1 MILIYSTRI
10 TNRLRFIFNLMLVE
24 LAGYEIKFTID
35 IDEFKSYSGPKIS
48 YHTSPIDDEL
58 FFMAKPILFDNDIKD
73 YNISIFDWEGMKVF
87 FPAGKNAAMPFDPFG
102 AAFYLVSRYEEY
114 LPHIKDQHE
123 RFDAKE
129 SLAFQ
134 KGFLDKPMVNI
145 WALKIRELIT
155 KRYPQLIFKSSSYQF
170 ISTLDIDNAFAYRE
184 KGLVRTIGALTRSM
198 VNLDYK
204 ELTERLKV
212 LTGRQKDPYDTYDYQ
227 LEIQK
232 KYKLHVIYFFLM
244 ADYGINDKNVPV
256 QSQELQ
262 SLIKSL
268 ADYAEVGIHPGY
280 NSHKDFKKL
289 KEEHVRL
296 TDILRREVTKSRQH
310 FLKLHLPDTY
320 RNLIDLDITD
330 DYTMGYASRIG
341 FRAGICS
348 SFNFYDLDY
357 DIETKLRLHPF
368 AVMEGTL
375 KYAMGVTPEVAID
388 YIKPLV
394 DEVKAVN
401 GTFISLWH
409 NESLSDD
416 KLWKGWRSVYEEM
429 VKYAVE

>member
-1 MILIYSTRI
+1 MILVYSTRI
-10 TNRLRFIFNLMLVE
+10 SNRIRFTFNLLLVE
-24 LAGYEIKFTID
+24 LAGFKIKITSD
-35 IDEFKSYSGPKIS
+35 LTEFENYFGPKIS
-48 YHTSPIDDEL
+48 YHSQPIGDEI
-58 FFMAKPILFDNDIKD
+58 FFLSKPILFDNDIRD
-73 YNISIFDWEGMKVF
+73 YNISIFDWEGLKVF
-87 FPAGKNAAMPFDPFG
+87 FPTGKNSAMPFDPFG

-114 LPHIKDQHE
+114 LPHFKDQHE

-134 KGFLDKPMVNI
+134 KGFLEKPVVNI
-145 WALKIRELIT
+145 WALKIREI
-155 KRYPQLIFKSSSYQF
+155 
-170 ISTLDIDNAFAYRE
+170 ISKKFPELPFYKNTYNFVSTIDIDNAFAYRE
-184 KGLVRTIGALTRSM
+184 KGLVRTIGALARS
-198 VNLDYK
+198 VINLDYK
-204 ELTERLKV
+204 ELKERLSV
-212 LTGRQKDPYDTYDYQ
+212 LAGKQKDPYDTYEYQ
-227 LEIQK
+227 LEIQR
-232 KYKLHVIYFFLM
+232 KYNLSVIYFFLM
-244 ADYGINDKNVPV
+244 ANYGVNDKNVLV
-256 QSQELQ
+256 QSQKFQ

-280 NSHKDFKKL
+280 NSHQDFRKL
-289 KEEHVRL
+289 KEEHYRL
-296 TDILRREVTKSRQH
+296 KDILKREITQSRQH
-310 FLKLHLPDTY
+310 FLKLHLPETY

-375 KYAMGVTPEVAID
+375 KYAMGVRPELAMDFIQP
-388 YIKPLV
+388 II
-394 DEVKAVN
+394 DEVKAVD

-409 NESLSDD
+409 NETLSDD

-429 VKYAVE
+429 VKYAVK